1 MESNRGRGKVV
12 KETYGLDVHV
22 AVPSQTDSFCT
33 FSLLQS
39 AEVELEVLVVEVD
52 RGDSRVLR
60 LKLLLGIEDENGK
73 VTKDGKLEG
82 DEIIW
87 VDLRGEVS
95 RMWKE
100 GGWYS
105 PSTSSSA

>member
-1 MESNRGRGKVV
+1 MYGVKGK
-12 KETYGLDVHV
+12 TYGAVVDV
-22 AVPSQTDSFCT
+22 AVPAQANG
-33 FSLLQS
+33 FSTLGLLET

-73 VTKDGKLEG
+73 VTEDGKLEG